1 MHGRSVMDV
10 PAVHGNSVCVKI
22 PVKKGVS
29 LFMILVID
37 SPGGRDLL
45 FSTSE
50 VIAGFADVG
59 C

>member
-1 MHGRSVMDV
+1 MYGRSVLDV
-10 PAVHGNSVCVKI
+10 PAVHGNFVCVKI
-22 PVKKGVS
+22 PVKKEVL

-37 SPGGRDLL
+37 PSGGRDLL

-50 VIAGFADVG
+50 IIAGLADVG

>member
-1 MHGRSVMDV
+1 MASLY
-10 PAVHGNSVCVKI
+10 VKI
-22 PVKKGVS
+22 PVKKGAL
-29 LFMILVID
+29 LFMIRVID
-37 SPGGRDLL
+37 SSVGRDLL

>member
-1 MHGRSVMDV
+1 
-10 PAVHGNSVCVKI
+10 VKI
-22 PVKKGVS
+22 PVKKGVL

-37 SPGGRDLL
+37 SSGGRDLL